1 MGFLSSRPAEG
12 FRALVAT
19 YLDCDAMTTLSRRSA
34 ARSRVAVGLAVA
46 AVVVQLLVLYWPVV
60 TVEGPVSWTDKVV
73 HLLVFAVPTY
83 AVGRALGSVR
93 TAVLV
98 FAIHA
103 PVSELV
109 QHFLLPG
116 RSGDVWD
123 AVVDLVGVALGA
135 AVLVVRARQRRW

>member
-1 MGFLSSRPAEG
+1 MTSPTNSATATRRVRG
-12 FRALVAT
+12 RAVAF
-19 YLDCDAMTTLSRRSA
+19 AP
-34 ARSRVAVGLAVA
+34 VAVVA
-46 AVVVQLLVLYWPVV
+46 QLLVLYWPVV

-93 TAVLV
+93 AAVLI

-116 RSGDVWD
+116 RTGDVWD
-123 AVVDLVGVALGA
+123 AVLDLVGVALGA
-135 AVLVVRARQRRW
+135 AALVVGARPRR

>member
-1 MGFLSSRPAEG
+1 
-12 FRALVAT
+12 
-19 YLDCDAMTTLSRRSA
+19 MTTLSRRSA
-34 ARSRVAVGLAVA
+34 PRSRVAVGLAVA
-46 AVVVQLLVLYWPVV
+46 AVVVQLFVLYWPVV

>member
-1 MGFLSSRPAEG
+1 
-12 FRALVAT
+12 
-19 YLDCDAMTTLSRRSA
+19 MTSLLRQSGTASRRVVA
-34 ARSRVAVGLAVA
+34 LAVG
-46 AVVVQLLVLYWPVV
+46 AVVVQLLVLYWPAV
-60 TVEGPVSWTDKVV
+60 TVQGPVSWTDKVV

-93 TAVLV
+93 IAAVV

-109 QHFLLPG
+109 QHVLLPG

-123 AVVDLVGVALGA
+123 AVLDLVGVAVGA
-135 AVLVVRARQRRW
+135 VALVVGARLRRW

>member
-1 MGFLSSRPAEG
+1 MTSLN
-12 FRALVAT
+12 AT
-19 YLDCDAMTTLSRRSA
+19 AGPTG
-34 ARSRVAVGLAVA
+34 RVARAAAAVA
-46 AVVVQLLVLYWPVV
+46 VLAQLLVLYWPVV
-60 TVEGPVSWTDKVV
+60 TVEGPIAWTDKVV
-73 HLLVFAVPTY
+73 HPLVFAVPTY

-93 TAVLV
+93 IAVVL

-123 AVVDLVGVALGA
+123 AVLDLVGVGLGA
-135 AVLVVRARQRRW
+135 LALVVGARLRRW

>member
-1 MGFLSSRPAEG
+1 
-12 FRALVAT
+12 
-19 YLDCDAMTTLSRRSA
+19 MTTPTEPAGRRPPRRPGA
-34 ARSRVAVGLAVA
+34 VALAVVAVIA
-46 AVVVQLLVLYWPVV
+46 QLLVLYWPVV

-93 TAVLV
+93 TAVVV

-123 AVVDLVGVALGA
+123 AVLDLVGVGLGA
-135 AVLVVRARQRRW
+135 AALVVGARLRRW

>member
-1 MGFLSSRPAEG
+1 M
-12 FRALVAT
+12 
-19 YLDCDAMTTLSRRSA
+19 
-34 ARSRVAVGLAVA
+34 AVA
-46 AVVVQLLVLYWPVV
+46 AVVTQLLVLYWPVV

-73 HLLVFAVPTY
+73 HLFVFAVPTY
-83 AVGRALGSVR
+83 AVGRALRSVR
-93 TAVLV
+93 TAVVV

-123 AVVDLVGVALGA
+123 AVLDLVGVALGA
-135 AVLVVRARQRRW
+135 AVLVVGARLRRW

>member
-1 MGFLSSRPAEG
+1 
-12 FRALVAT
+12 
-19 YLDCDAMTTLSRRSA
+19 MTSLPRRSA
-34 ARSRVAVGLAVA
+34 PASHLVVGLAAA

-103 PVSELV
+103 PLSELV
-109 QHFLLPG
+109 QHFLLPD

-123 AVVDLVGVALGA
+123 AVLDLAGVALGA
-135 AVLVVRARQRRW
+135 AALVGRGRLRRW

>member
-1 MGFLSSRPAEG
+1 
-12 FRALVAT
+12 
-19 YLDCDAMTTLSRRSA
+19 MTSLPRRSA
-34 ARSRVAVGLAVA
+34 PTSRLVVGLAVA
-46 AVVVQLLVLYWPVV
+46 AVVTQLLVLYWPVV

-83 AVGRALGSVR
+83 AVGRALRSVR
-93 TAVLV
+93 TAVV
-98 FAIHA
+98 IFAIHA

-135 AVLVVRARQRRW
+135 AVLVVGARLRRW